1 MSTSPTESFLQF
13 GTGNFLRSFID
24 LFVSEENRAGRP
36 AGRIVAVQSTGEEK
50 ARALNAREC
59 RYHVAIRGFSEG
71 QVVDEIREV
80 ESLTRVLVA
89 SSQWS
94 EILKTATSPDLRW
107 VVSNVTEAGLAL
119 AEADRPEDA
128 PPASFPAKLLL
139 CLKARHDSGL
149 QGMTILPCE
158 LVPDNAM
165 VVRDLVLKQ
174 ASLWNLDGD
183 FLAWL
188 RNSCRWVSTLVDR
201 IVPGVPENHP
211 MLSSDPLLL
220 SAEPYALWAL
230 QGRRDE
236 LPLTDHP
243 AVVTADDITPYA
255 LRKVRILNG
264 AHTALVAKAM
274 PMGIRTVREAV
285 EHPEVGPWLR
295 RLLFEEIVPT
305 LQRRVVDPEGFAQ
318 ATLDRFANPFLNHN
332 LADIAK
338 GHEGKV
344 ALRLAPTL
352 SEFRERFGKEPP
364 ILAELLQNSAR

>member
-1 MSTSPTESFLQF
+1 L
-13 GTGNFLRSFID
+13 
-24 LFVSEENRAGRP
+24 
-36 AGRIVAVQSTGEEK
+36 
-50 ARALNAREC
+50 
-59 RYHVAIRGFSEG
+59 
-71 QVVDEIREV
+71 
-80 ESLTRVLVA
+80 
-89 SSQWS
+89 
-94 EILKTATSPDLRW
+94 
-107 VVSNVTEAGLAL
+107 
-119 AEADRPEDA
+119 
-128 PPASFPAKLLL
+128 
-139 CLKARHDSGL
+139 
-149 QGMTILPCE
+149 TILPCE
-158 LVPDNAM
+158 LVPDNGI

-174 ASLWNLDGD
+174 ASLWNLDRD
-183 FLAWL
+183 FLVWL

-211 MLSSDPLLL
+211 LLFSDPLLL

-243 AVVTADDITPYA
+243 AVVAADDITPYA

-274 PMGIRTVREAV
+274 PMGIGTVREAV
-285 EHPEVGPWLR
+285 EHPEIGPWLK

-305 LQRRVVDPEGFAQ
+305 LQGRVVDPEGFAQ

-344 ALRLAPTL
+344 ALRLEPTL
-352 SEFRERFGKEPP
+352 SEFRECFGKEPP